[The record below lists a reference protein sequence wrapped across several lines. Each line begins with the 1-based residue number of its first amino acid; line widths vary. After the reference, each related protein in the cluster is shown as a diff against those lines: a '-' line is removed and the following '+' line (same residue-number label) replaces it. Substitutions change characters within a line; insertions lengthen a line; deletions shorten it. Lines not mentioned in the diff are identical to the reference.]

1 MGTDAQR
8 AAECERC
15 AAQFDSDSG
24 PTVASWPGSKSL
36 HHRSL
41 PALVHAR
48 PRDKF
53 SALPTS
59 SDANL
64 VNSRFDLPA
73 LWFLTSALP
82 STMSRRRTPSLWRS
96 CVVLWS
102 CRSVHC
108 IGTVFS
114 SSAARARVRSA
125 DFGYPVYSLE
135 ASGIVK
141 KCSGIMKSY
150 RACRTGL
157 TCKTD
162 AQPGRLRVELGC
174 TVQAPSGLRP
184 ASDTKQKREAL
195 RSLRRACFIFACSR
209 RGVSSRRRAPR
220 SSCFALCTTPT

>member
-82 STMSRRRTPSLWRS
+82 STT
-96 CVVLWS
+96 
-102 CRSVHC
+102 
-108 IGTVFS
+108 
-114 SSAARARVRSA
+114 
-125 DFGYPVYSLE
+125 
-135 ASGIVK
+135 
-141 KCSGIMKSY
+141 
-150 RACRTGL
+150 
-157 TCKTD
+157 
-162 AQPGRLRVELGC
+162 
-174 TVQAPSGLRP
+174 SGLSYKTKNEGSRGIPVLRGEKAGEIGPRP
-184 ASDTKQKREAL
+184 SPRKGNGRAAGAGRAL
-195 RSLRRACFIFACSR
+195 GAHLNTRALTLKNWLTQTLGLEIYR
-209 RGVSSRRRAPR
+209 
-220 SSCFALCTTPT
+220 

>member
-24 PTVASWPGSKSL
+24 LTVASWPGSKSL

-108 IGTVFS
+108 IGTAFS
-114 SSAARARVRSA
+114 SSV
-125 DFGYPVYSLE
+125 
-135 ASGIVK
+135 
-141 KCSGIMKSY
+141 
-150 RACRTGL
+150 
-157 TCKTD
+157 
-162 AQPGRLRVELGC
+162 
-174 TVQAPSGLRP
+174 
-184 ASDTKQKREAL
+184 
-195 RSLRRACFIFACSR
+195 SR
-209 RGVSSRRRAPR
+209 RICAAFELCARSPGAPRPRQRSRAGSRFPAVGLPSRRRG
-220 SSCFALCTTPT
+220 